1 MKIGILIATYYRN
14 NGLTKLLLKRALESI
29 KNQTHQDYIVFLI
42 GDKYENVDE
51 FNELATSIIPKNK
64 IIYENL
70 ENAIERE
77 KYLNKNKQA
86 LWCSGGVNARNHG
99 LGIARNYVEY
109 CCQLDDDDY
118 YLDNHLHSINEV
130 IETKNDAAFIH
141 TLSLYVDDPVFP
153 NIGVVGD
160 IIERNPAPSGLIHSS
175 ACLNI
180 KKINLK
186 YRDTLAEIG
195 VALPADYDMWGRL
208 ATYCKE
214 HNLKTYCIRKLTCV
228 HPTEKSL
235 LEEKINMEITQKSL
249 DLLLE
254 ITDQI
259 NNQTFH
265 HHYHILYDIAN
276 TLEGEINY
284 VEIGCYAGG
293 SACLMLQRP
302 NTNVIS
308 IDIGQPIPK
317 SVVIDNVNKLNKHN
331 NKYCYLEG
339 NSQSDQMFQR
349 LYKTIKTIDI
359 LFIDG
364 DHTYHGVWNDF
375 HQYEKLVKAGGYI
388 VFDDYHDFNAPGVKK
403 AVDELILNH
412 TNYDIIG
419 TLENKFHARGFSK
432 DFTKNNCFILRK
444 KTYT

>member
-1 MKIGILIATYYRN
+1 MN
-14 NGLTKLLLKRALESI
+14 
-29 KNQTHQDYIVFLI
+29 
-42 GDKYENVDE
+42 
-51 FNELATSIIPKNK
+51 
-64 IIYENL
+64 
-70 ENAIERE
+70 
-77 KYLNKNKQA
+77 
-86 LWCSGGVNARNHG
+86 
-99 LGIARNYVEY
+99 
-109 CCQLDDDDY
+109 
-118 YLDNHLHSINEV
+118 
-130 IETKNDAAFIH
+130 
-141 TLSLYVDDPVFP
+141 
-153 NIGVVGD
+153 
-160 IIERNPAPSGLIHSS
+160 
-175 ACLNI
+175 
-180 KKINLK
+180 
-186 YRDTLAEIG
+186 
-195 VALPADYDMWGRL
+195 
-208 ATYCKE
+208 
-214 HNLKTYCIRKLTCV
+214 
-228 HPTEKSL
+228 
-235 LEEKINMEITQKSL
+235 ITQKSL
-249 DLLLE
+249 DILLE

-375 HQYEKLVKAGGYI
+375 HQYEKLVKAGGYV

-419 TLENKFHARGFSK
+419 TLENKFHARGFPK
-432 DFTKNNCFILRK
+432 DFTKNNCFILHK
-444 KTYT
+444 KHILK